1 MRHCYVCN
9 RCGVPITNALC
20 EQCHGKNKKKKVK
33 MEIAEHFLALAF
45 ISGMTL
51 YFMFFVTPS
60 A

>member
-20 EQCHGKNKKKKVK
+20 EKCHSNNKKKEVK
-33 MEIAEHFLALAF
+33 MQIAEHFLALAV

-51 YFMFFVTPS
+51 YFMFFVAPS